1 MPAHAG
7 LRVERRALVRVL
19 AVGEVLDLLERED
32 DAFRERLAVG
42 EPRRDRG
49 LVRGGVRERLGGELA
64 ASRRRQLALVAEL
77 LEDRAVPL
85 RRADRGDVD
94 EVLGGGAQHRRPADV
109 DHLDGVLLADVL
121 LARDGGE
128 RVEVDADEV
137 ERLDAVLLERGEIV
151 LRVAPGED
159 GRVDARVQRLDA
171 PAEELGNVGQLVDR
185 RDREAELGDVRGAPA
200 ARHEVDSRGR
210 RARVRTR
217 RDRSCRRPR

>member
-1 MPAHAG
+1 M
-7 LRVERRALVRVL
+7 
-19 AVGEVLDLLERED
+19 
-32 DAFRERLAVG
+32 
-42 EPRRDRG
+42 
-49 LVRGGVRERLGGELA
+49 
-64 ASRRRQLALVAEL
+64 
-77 LEDRAVPL
+77 
-85 RRADRGDVD
+85 D
-94 EVLGGGAQHRRPADV
+94 EVLGGGAQHGRPADV

-151 LRVAPGED
+151 LRIAPGED

-200 ARHEVDSRGR
+200 ARHEVDSEVGKPPCELVETGLVEDRDE
-210 RARVRTR
+210 RALYQGF
-217 RDRSCRRPR
+217 